1 MKLFG
6 VYVSFSVL
14 STRKN
19 FLISKIILIKNMP
32 TENNHF
38 FDSKGVISLV
48 KQVSLRLAINGEQAT
63 AASKLINL
71 HIATMINFVA
81 PIR

>member
-1 MKLFG
+1 
-6 VYVSFSVL
+6 
-14 STRKN
+14 
-19 FLISKIILIKNMP
+19 MP